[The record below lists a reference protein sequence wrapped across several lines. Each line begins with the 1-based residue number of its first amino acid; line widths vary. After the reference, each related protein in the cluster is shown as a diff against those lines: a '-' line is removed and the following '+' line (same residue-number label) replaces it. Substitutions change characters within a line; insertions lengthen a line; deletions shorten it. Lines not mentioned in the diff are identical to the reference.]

1 MRMESN
7 GLLLCS
13 RMHSVSTTEV
23 PVRAFIMLA
32 ALIAAPCVQAGIYKC
47 VVDGQTVFSQH
58 PCGDQA
64 VEVKPKVIQPSASE
78 MAEPQA
84 VNASVRAAA
93 SGMERSRRMAQIE
106 RSIAGLD
113 DSIAAMTAERDQR
126 ITDLR
131 FNRNYANNNLAGA
144 TWQQS
149 LAMEMEAVA
158 AQYAA
163 SINSA
168 QLEKSRLL
176 DEYARL
182 RDTGQ

>member
-1 MRMESN
+1 MEGV
-7 GLLLCS
+7 GLLLSLC
-13 RMHSVSTTEV
+13 MHSVSTTEV
-23 PVRAFIMLA
+23 PMRPLFLVA
-32 ALIAAPCVQAGIYKC
+32 ALIAAPGAQAGIYKC
-47 VVDGQTVFSQH
+47 VVNGQTVFSQH

-64 VEVKPKVIQPSASE
+64 VEVKPKVIQPSASA
-78 MAEPQA
+78 MAEQQA
-84 VNASVRAAA
+84 ANASVQAAA
-93 SGMERSRRMAQIE
+93 SSMERSRRMVQIE

-113 DSIAAMTAERDQR
+113 DSIAAMGAERDQR
-126 ITDLR
+126 IADLR

-163 SINSA
+163 SIQSA

-176 DEYARL
+176 EEYARL
-182 RDTGQ
+182 REARP